1 MSTSSSSV
9 QERAASPPP
18 TVPRNDWS
26 KPITISKTV
35 KIPSQPFVATDS
47 STSDQTRPV
56 WKRGY
61 SDYSVIYNLSRRQ
74 HLISVS
80 EFYQSVKELL
90 PFERFLGTRS
100 YKDPNQGLLVEFS
113 VKAED
118 DCQTLVQLTVQIG
131 DHLLRPSCSLP
142 PDSNV
147 IQVHLTELP
156 FADSASDSTKL
167 TNLFSKFG
175 QVLSLS
181 LDVEKHSG
189 IFADS
194 GTIVLSI
201 PVISTSIP
209 VRSRPVKVYSPLTH
223 EMEFEEFGIIRATWR
238 NMPAY
243 CRYCHKTDHFKKDC
257 KSRPNNSC
265 HTCGQID
272 HTNFRCEH
280 GQRTV
285 SRKKV
290 KITPVETKSILKKPQ
305 QKTSSGSE
313 KPMIVSFINN
323 SVSRNTDPAPP
334 SINQL
339 PSSTNEVMEATQDS
353 PEVTGPNPLSY
364 TSTSDQSLGI
374 PGLQDASEV
383 QGKGTEDMNTDESPS
398 PAPERTELTQEK
410 LNHVSSTPSDV
421 AHTTLTS
428 TDKRSES
435 TL

>member
-1 MSTSSSSV
+1 MRVLWGTV
-9 QERAASPPP
+9 Q
-18 TVPRNDWS
+18 
-26 KPITISKTV
+26 
-35 KIPSQPFVATDS
+35 Q
-47 STSDQTRPV
+47 
-56 WKRGY
+56 
-61 SDYSVIYNLSRRQ
+61 
-74 HLISVS
+74 
-80 EFYQSVKELL
+80 
-90 PFERFLGTRS
+90 
-100 YKDPNQGLLVEFS
+100 
-113 VKAED
+113 
-118 DCQTLVQLTVQIG
+118 TVQIG
-131 DHLLRPSCSLP
+131 DCLLRPSRSLP

-156 FADSASDSTKL
+156 FADSASYSTKL

-189 IFADS
+189 IFAGS
-194 GTIVLSI
+194 GTLVLSI
-201 PVISTSIP
+201 PVLSTSVP
-209 VRSRPVKVYSPLTH
+209 AGSRPVKVYSPLTH

-265 HTCGQID
+265 HTCAQIG
-272 HTNFRCEH
+272 HTSLRCEH

-290 KITPVETKSILKKPQ
+290 KITPVEPKSILKTTQ

-334 SINQL
+334 SIEQL
-339 PSSTNEVMEATQDS
+339 PSSTNSVMEASQDS
-353 PEVTGPNPLSY
+353 LEATGQNPLSY
-364 TSTSDQSLGI
+364 TSTSGQSLGI
-374 PGLQDASEV
+374 PGLQEASEV
-383 QGKGTEDMNTDESPS
+383 QGKGTEDMDTDEYPS
-398 PAPERTELTQEK
+398 SAPERTELSQEK
-410 LNHVSSTPSDV
+410 INHVSSTPSDV
-421 AHTTLTS
+421 AHTTLTF

-435 TL
+435 ALRRSTRSNKGTFTSTKYGH